1 MTLTAY
7 RLIQALSDGRF
18 HSGEVLARDLGI
30 SRAAVWK
37 HLQRLRETLEVD
49 VQAVSGRGYR
59 VARPLELL
67 AEGEIMAALSGG
79 VRAQISSLVLHHQID
94 STNSWLLEQA
104 DPEAPC
110 GTVCLSG
117 QQTAGRGRRGRSWIS
132 PFGSNIYLSILWR
145 YALAPVQ
152 LSGLSLAAGLAVVR
166 ALAQLGIRGMGLKW
180 PNDVIADGRKLAG
193 LLLEVMGEADGP
205 SLVVVGVG
213 VNVRMSERQGADIDQ
228 PWIDVARLGGAQDCS
243 RNRLAALL
251 IENLVM
257 MLRAFETQ
265 GLKPLLDEWRRYDL
279 LHGKRVTLISG
290 GRSVEGI
297 HRGVDAQGALLL
309 AQGDAIRAYHAG
321 EISLRSN
328 A

>member
-1 MTLTAY
+1 MTLTGY
-7 RLIQALSDGRF
+7 RLIQALADGRF

-37 HLQRLRETLEVD
+37 HLQRLRKTLDVD

-67 AEGEIMAALSGG
+67 AEPEILAALSGG
-79 VRAQISSLVLHHQID
+79 VREQIPALVLHHQID

-104 DPEAPC
+104 DREVPC
-110 GTVCLSG
+110 GTVCLAE

-132 PFGSNIYLSILWR
+132 PFGRNIYLSILWQ

-166 ALAQLGIRGMGLKW
+166 ALEQLGIRGMGLKW

-205 SLVVVGVG
+205 SRVVVGVG
-213 VNVRMSERQGADIDQ
+213 VNVRMSEQQGADIDQ
-228 PWIDVARLGGAQDCS
+228 PWIDLASMPGAEGCS

-251 IENLVM
+251 IENLVVV
-257 MLRAFETQ
+257 LTAFETQ
-265 GLKPLLDEWRRYDL
+265 GLAPLLDEWHSYDL
-279 LHGKRVTLISG
+279 LRGKRVILTGG
-290 GRSVEGI
+290 GRSIEGI
-297 HRGVDAQGALLL
+297 HRGVDEQGALRL
-309 AQGDAIRAYHAG
+309 AQGENLRVYHAG
-321 EISLRSN
+321 EISLRSD

>member
-1 MTLTAY
+1 
-7 RLIQALSDGRF
+7 
-18 HSGEVLARDLGI
+18 
-30 SRAAVWK
+30 
-37 HLQRLRETLEVD
+37 
-49 VQAVSGRGYR
+49 
-59 VARPLELL
+59 
-67 AEGEIMAALSGG
+67 MAALSGG
-79 VRAQISSLVLHHQID
+79 AREQVSALVLHHQID

-110 GTVCLSG
+110 GTVCLSE